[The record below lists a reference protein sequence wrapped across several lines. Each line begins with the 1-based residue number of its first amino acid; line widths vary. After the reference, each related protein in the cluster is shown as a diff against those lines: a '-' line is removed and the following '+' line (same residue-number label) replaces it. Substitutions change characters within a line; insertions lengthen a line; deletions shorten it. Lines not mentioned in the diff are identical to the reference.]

1 MQALK
6 LLVVGLGVLIVISIA
21 LLGWGFYTK
30 FNAPKGAADASP
42 GALQTP
48 PASGSA
54 LSTIAAAATAAF
66 GEIRAPLP
74 EGCTAVEMRPTA
86 ERLYLRTGPTGL
98 CERIFVFDN
107 GGRLLGSILLAP

>member
-6 LLVVGLGVLIVISIA
+6 LLVVGLGVLIVISIG

-30 FNAPKGAADASP
+30 FKAPREAGNASP
-42 GALQTP
+42 GAIPT
-48 PASGSA
+48 PASGSG
-54 LSTIAAAATAAF
+54 STATVVAPGAAF

-107 GGRLLGSILLAP
+107 AGRLLGSILLTP